1 MSKIKVSIVES
12 ALNLF
17 ITRHCNICGRELLG
31 FEKHFCLECFAGIPL
46 TYFWEFKNNPAE
58 IIFWGRAKIERVY
71 SLMFFRNNYK
81 RCVYDVKYK
90 GNIPLGLYLGKM
102 LGEKICTAEKRNTKP
117 RANYIPINYVIPVP
131 LHWRKKLKRGF
142 NQAEIIARG
151 IANGLNGDSTAF
163 RFSGGA
169 VPAFKAAVPARARV
183 CTQIIKRQYF
193 TKTQT
198 QKDRWSRWRNVEDA
212 FKISPCGLKRCIKNI
227 NAQQKKSISVTNTAD
242 FCLAHFLI
250 VDDVL
255 TTGATLEACAGI
267 LIKACAEA
275 GIECKVSI
283 ATLAYVE

>member
-17 ITRHCNICGRELLG
+17 ITRHCNICGRELLS

-81 RCVYDVKYK
+81 QCVYDVKYK

-102 LGEKICTAEKRNTKP
+102 LGEKIYTAENRNNKLP
-117 RANYIPINYVIPVP
+117 NNYIPVNYVIPVP

-151 IANGLNGDSTAF
+151 IANGLNGGSTAF
-163 RFSGGA
+163 RFSGGV
-169 VPAFKAAVPARARV
+169 VPSFKAEIPARARV
-183 CTQIIKRQYF
+183 CTQIIKRKHF

-198 QKDRWSRWRNVEDA
+198 QKDRWSRWKNVEDA
-212 FKISPCGLKRCIKNI
+212 FKISPCGLRRCIKNI
-227 NAQQKKSISVTNTAD
+227 NAQKERISAKNAAN

>member
-1 MSKIKVSIVES
+1 MINIKVSIVES

-17 ITRHCNICGRELLG
+17 ITRHCNICGSELLG
-31 FEKHFCLECFAGIPL
+31 FEKHFCLECFADIPL

-58 IIFWGRAKIERVY
+58 MIFWGRVKIERVY

-81 RCVYDVKYK
+81 RCVYDIKYK
-90 GNIPLGLYLGKM
+90 GNIPLGLYLGEM
-102 LGEKICTAEKRNTKP
+102 LGKRICTAEKRNNKP
-117 RANYIPINYVIPVP
+117 PDNYIPVNYVIPVP

-151 IANGLNGDSTAF
+151 IVNGLNGGYTASE
-163 RFSGGA
+163 FSGGV
-169 VPAFKAAVPARARV
+169 VPVFKTVAPARARV
-183 CTQIIKRQYF
+183 CTQIIKRKHF

-198 QKDRWSRWRNVEDA
+198 QKDRWSRWKNVEDA
-212 FKISPCGLKRCIKNI
+212 FKISPPGLKRCIKNI
-227 NAQQKKSISVTNTAD
+227 NAKRENVSVTGNAD
-242 FCLAHFLI
+242 FCIAHFLI

-267 LIKACAEA
+267 LIKACTKA
-275 GIECKVSI
+275 GIKCKVSI

>member
-1 MSKIKVSIVES
+1 MINLKMSIVES

-17 ITRHCNICGRELLG
+17 ITRHCAICGKELLG

-58 IIFWGRAKIERVY
+58 IIFWGRTKIERVY

-102 LGEKICTAEKRNTKP
+102 LGEKICSA
-117 RANYIPINYVIPVP
+117 ANKNNQPADNYTPADYIIPVP

-151 IANGLNGDSTAF
+151 IARGLA
-163 RFSGGA
+163 SGIAGGIA
-169 VPAFKAAVPARARV
+169 GGPANTKV
-183 CTQIIKRQYF
+183 CTQIIKRKHF

-198 QKDRWSRWRNVEDA
+198 QKDRLSRWRNVEDA
-212 FKISPCGLKRCIKNI
+212 FKISRRGLRHCIKLI
-227 NAQQKKSISVTNTAD
+227 NAKRNRASGTP
-242 FCLAHFLI
+242 CLVHFLI

-267 LIKACAEA
+267 LIKACAKA

>member
-1 MSKIKVSIVES
+1 MINIRLSMVKS

-17 ITRHCNICGRELLG
+17 ITRHCNICGKELLG
-31 FEKHFCLECFAGIPL
+31 FEKHFCLECFARIPL

-58 IIFWGRAKIERVY
+58 IIFWGRVKIERVY

-81 RCVYDVKYK
+81 RCVYDIKYK
-90 GNIPLGLYLGKM
+90 GNIPLGLYLGEM
-102 LGEKICTAEKRNTKP
+102 LGKRICTAEKRNNKP
-117 RANYIPINYVIPVP
+117 PDNYIPVNYVIPVP

-151 IANGLNGDSTAF
+151 IVNGLNGGYTASE
-163 RFSGGA
+163 FSGGV
-169 VPAFKAAVPARARV
+169 VPVFKTVAPARARV
-183 CTQIIKRQYF
+183 CTQIIKRKHF

-198 QKDRWSRWRNVEDA
+198 QKDRWSRWKNVEDA

-227 NAQQKKSISVTNTAD
+227 NAKRENVSVTGNAD
-242 FCLAHFLI
+242 FCIAHFLI

-267 LIKACAEA
+267 LIKACTKA
-275 GIECKVSI
+275 GIKCKVSI